1 VAVDMEVG
9 STSFG
14 GRSTDSLFREEVLML
29 AESMMIK
36 FQYRHITI
44 PLTLL
49 PVVFSNVVSVD
60 KINFFSISTWRCL
73 CICISSREYAPPLSG
88 RSVFLVNT
96 SFPLFWPVNW
106 YV

>member
-1 VAVDMEVG
+1 MAVDMGVG
-9 STSFG
+9 PTSFG

-29 AESMMIK
+29 AGNMMIK
-36 FQYRHITI
+36 FQYRHITT

-60 KINFFSISTWRCL
+60 KINSFSNLTWRCL

-96 SFPLFWPVNW
+96 SFPLFWVSFLR
-106 YV
+106 